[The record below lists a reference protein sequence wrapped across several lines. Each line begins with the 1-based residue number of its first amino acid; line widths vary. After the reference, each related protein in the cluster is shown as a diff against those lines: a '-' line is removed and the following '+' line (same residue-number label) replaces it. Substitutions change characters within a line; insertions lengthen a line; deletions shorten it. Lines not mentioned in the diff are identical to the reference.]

1 MVADRALLFSLLALQ
16 NDFVD
21 KAVLLTA
28 FSRWLADRSESL
40 DRFLVKEGV
49 LDEDDGYLLW
59 RLVDRHVSSHDG
71 KVEASLQSLS
81 TLGSLKDD
89 LFSLSGD
96 TDFQTSVSHLRAPA
110 LATIMPPARDSSSS
124 GRRFEFRRP
133 LDRGGLGV
141 VSVAMDREL
150 NREVALKEIR
160 PERAD
165 DQAQR
170 SKFLLEAQVTGGL
183 EHPGIVPIYSLGA
196 GDDGRPYYAMR
207 LIRGDNL
214 LVHIRNFHKQV
225 AANAEPLDGPALRKL
240 LRRFLDVCDAIN
252 YAHSRGVL
260 HRDLKPSNVMIGQ
273 YGETLVVDWGLAKP
287 LGVRRS
293 LPIQS
298 DDTIVEELLVTDSS
312 GDGLTIEGSIMGTA
326 AYAPPEQLSGK
337 LDRIDERSDVY
348 GLGAILYEILTGR
361 PPANS
366 GTLEA
371 VIKSVVSGDIREPR
385 EVLAGMPMPLNAICC
400 RAISVNPA
408 SRYPTAFELGQEVE
422 RWLDGLSVD
431 AYPEPFNV
439 RLLRWVRSHQS
450 LVATAAAI
458 VLMST
463 LSLGLF
469 STMLS
474 KNNAA
479 LAKLNERLDE
489 RNRELDTRNAELTAA
504 NLRESD
510 ARKQA
515 DTQSQLLFGT
525 LTDVVVNIQK
535 ELENIPGVA
544 DIRRRL
550 LGMSLEQ
557 LDQVASDYVSQAQVD
572 ETNMV
577 ALASLG
583 NLCLR
588 YGGAEHL
595 DVDTAT
601 PSPSAKHAIEQAVS
615 FYRRSWSIANSRYNE
630 ATDNVNRKRDLMLAC
645 NRMGNV
651 MLRAGQVEE
660 SLKFYSQCVEW
671 GREILAALPEDLAA
685 KREFSVAC
693 RDFGYLNLRRD
704 QFAEAKLHLD
714 IARDLG
720 EAILQADPDDLENVL
735 EITLTY
741 RLLGVY
747 CRVNDMPE
755 QALEFASRDLSFSKQ
770 LLKTSP
776 GDVQLQH
783 RLAGAHAAL
792 GLIHSLAKRHQ
803 DAIRHLQESVTM
815 DEALLILDPGSLSV
829 SSDIA
834 DACYHIGREMFV
846 IGEDKSGI
854 EYMQRSAQIYQSIV
868 EKDPGDHEGYI
879 QLASVYGSLAIQ
891 FETLGQIQDAI
902 EFGNR
907 CVQASLVIVKI
918 DPMSIREQRRLA
930 GAYLH
935 LSQAN
940 RKANQL
946 NEAMEYC
953 KLSIA
958 IRGQVSAMMAD
969 PLASPPYEA
978 VGYLRAGELAFELG
992 LHDEAISY
1000 FQQHLDCHMRVLE
1013 IDPENATSKQGAW
1026 IGLYRL
1032 GCVQAQCQEVELA
1045 KTNLGKASALV
1056 IESINLKGET
1066 PIYRNWRKKIGDE
1079 LKRLDT
1085 PVTES
1090 TE

>member
-28 FSRWLADRSESL
+28 FSKWLADRSESL
-40 DRFLVKEGV
+40 DQFLVKEGV

-71 KVEASLQSLS
+71 NVEASLQSLS

-110 LATIMPPARDSSSS
+110 LATIMPPTRDSSSS
-124 GRRFEFRRP
+124 SRRFEFRRP

-225 AANAEPLDGPALRKL
+225 AANTEPLDGPALRKL

-287 LGVRRS
+287 LGVRRAV
-293 LPIQS
+293 PIPLG
-298 DDTIVEELLVTDSS
+298 DTVTEDPLVTDSS

-348 GLGAILYEILTGR
+348 GLGAILYEILAGR

-366 GTLEA
+366 DTLEA

-385 EVLAGMPMPLNAICC
+385 EVLAGVPKPLNAICC

-439 RLLRWVRSHQS
+439 RLVRWVRSHQS

-489 RNRELDTRNAELTAA
+489 RNGELDTKNAELTAA

-515 DTQSQLLFGT
+515 DTQSQLLFAT
-525 LTDVVVNIQK
+525 LTDVVVNVQK
-535 ELENIPGVA
+535 ELENVPGAA

-583 NLCLR
+583 NLCLS
-588 YGGAEHL
+588 YGSAELL
-595 DVDTAT
+595 DVDAAN
-601 PSPSAKHAIEQAVS
+601 PSESTKHAIEQALS
-615 FYRRSWSIANSRYNE
+615 FYRRSWTIANSRYSE
-630 ATDNVNRKRDLMLAC
+630 KSEDLSRKRDLMQAC
-645 NRMGNV
+645 KQMGNV
-651 MLRAGQVEE
+651 MLRAGQFEE
-660 SLKFYSQCVEW
+660 SSTFYSQCVDL
-671 GREILAALPEDLAA
+671 GREILTALPDDLVV

-704 QFAEAKLHLD
+704 QHEEAKRHLD
-714 IARDLG
+714 IARELG
-720 EAILQADPDDLENVL
+720 EAILQADPDDLENAL
-735 EITLTY
+735 EITQTY
-741 RLLGVY
+741 RLLGIY

-755 QALEFASRDLSFSKQ
+755 QALEFASRDLSISKQ
-770 LLKTSP
+770 LLDTSP
-776 GDVQLQH
+776 G

-803 DAIRHLQESVTM
+803 DAIWHLQESVKM
-815 DEALLILDPGSLSV
+815 SEALLNLDPGSLSV
-829 SSDIA
+829 A
-834 DACYHIGREMFV
+834 RGLAEVCYHIGSEMLV
-846 IGEDKSGI
+846 IGEDRSGV
-854 EYMQRSAQIYQSIV
+854 EYMQRSAQIYQSMV
-868 EKDPGDHEGYI
+868 EKDPGDHESYI
-879 QLASVYGSLAIQ
+879 KLASAYGSLAIQ
-891 FETLGQIQDAI
+891 FQAMGQMQDAI
-902 EFGNR
+902 DFGNR
-907 CVQASLVIVKI
+907 CVQASLVTVKN
-918 DPMSIREQRRLA
+918 DPMSIREQRRLE
-930 GAYLH
+930 GGYFH
-935 LSQAN
+935 LSQAY
-940 RKANQL
+940 RKTNQL
-946 NEAMEYC
+946 TEAMEHC
-953 KLSIA
+953 KLSIE
-958 IRGQVSAMMAD
+958 IRERVSSTMTD
-969 PLASPPYEA
+969 PLVSLPYLS
-978 VGYLRAGELAFELG
+978 VSYFRAGEIAVELG

-1000 FQQHLDCHMRVLE
+1000 FQRHMDCHMRVLE
-1013 IDPENATSKQGAW
+1013 IDPENEASKQGAW
-1026 IGLYRL
+1026 IGLYNIGR
-1032 GCVQAQCQEVELA
+1032 VQAQLQKVDLA
-1045 KTNLGKASALV
+1045 KVNLGKASALV
-1056 IESINLKGET
+1056 IEAINLKGET